1 MVEWIIACNQPFN
14 EVEEPEFIAMMEYGW
29 HDPSKFAL
37 PKRDGVRQ
45 CVMKLGEE
53 KIEAMKAM
61 FLVMLPIF
69 LYGLWSTEF
78 TFIGSWV

>member
-1 MVEWIIACNQPFN
+1 
-14 EVEEPEFIAMMEYGW
+14 MMEYGR

-37 PKRDGVRQ
+37 PKRDGVRRR
-45 CVMKLGEE
+45 VMKLGEE
-53 KIEAMKAM
+53 NIEAKKAM

-78 TFIGSWV
+78 AFIGSWV